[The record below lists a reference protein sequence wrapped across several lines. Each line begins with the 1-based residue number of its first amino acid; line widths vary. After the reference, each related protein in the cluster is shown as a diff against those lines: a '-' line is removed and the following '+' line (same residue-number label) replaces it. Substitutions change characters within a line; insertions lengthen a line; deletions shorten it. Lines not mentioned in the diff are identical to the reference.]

1 MKLLITSVGSLLG
14 QNVLDSIESRRNLL
28 NVVGLNSIAENA
40 RNFRCDK
47 VYLVRKVSHP
57 KFLDEFSEIVETE
70 KPDFILPGRDE
81 DCVFLADFKSKHPK
95 EFSNKIPFGS
105 SFIPKI
111 MLDKY
116 ESHLFCKQHK
126 LPFADTFLY
135 VNKDD
140 KNGLDQFVSKY
151 GFPLLVKPREGF
163 GSLGVYYILN
173 QTQLN
178 ETIKTGNVL
187 FQEYL
192 GKSDRILKYESVF
205 KKGIPLFFQIPEHE
219 QYAAQTIIHRDGTIG
234 EIFFVVAT
242 MVFGRAES
250 SKHIVNKEVEQ
261 LVRRFSKVFY
271 ENGWY
276 GPVNFQLKQDRNGSW
291 KVFELNPRLTGTSSG
306 RVLMGYDEIGLLTDI
321 FLPERKFPNL
331 SKKEKVKGTHIKYLH
346 DSLLLDKDVETLKA
360 NKVWKKS

>member
-1 MKLLITSVGSLLG
+1 
-14 QNVLDSIESRRNLL
+14 
-28 NVVGLNSIAENA
+28 
-40 RNFRCDK
+40 
-47 VYLVRKVSHP
+47 
-57 KFLDEFSEIVETE
+57 
-70 KPDFILPGRDE
+70 
-81 DCVFLADFKSKHPK
+81 
-95 EFSNKIPFGS
+95 
-105 SFIPKI
+105 
-111 MLDKY
+111 
-116 ESHLFCKQHK
+116 
-126 LPFADTFLY
+126 
-135 VNKDD
+135 
-140 KNGLDQFVSKY
+140 
-151 GFPLLVKPREGF
+151 
-163 GSLGVYYILN
+163 
-173 QTQLN
+173 
-178 ETIKTGNVL
+178 L